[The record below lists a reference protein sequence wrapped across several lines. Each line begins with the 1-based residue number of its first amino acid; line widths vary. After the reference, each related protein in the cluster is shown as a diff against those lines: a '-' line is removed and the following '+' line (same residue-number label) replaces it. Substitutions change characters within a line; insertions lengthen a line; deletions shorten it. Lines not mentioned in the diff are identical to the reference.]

1 MSHPFAIGHLAPGH
15 KGSLHLA
22 GGVPRAVI
30 APKQYKF
37 ISDAYV
43 KLMLIGERACA
54 GKCRIMEWRVKGL
67 NLI

>member
-1 MSHPFAIGHLAPGH
+1 M
-15 KGSLHLA
+15 A